1 LEVSIMTSKWLRY
14 GALVLALCL
23 PMGAQAQSS
32 GSGFDDRRPC
42 PQGTHSQTF
51 PNGQG
56 YRCVAD

>member
-1 LEVSIMTSKWLRY
+1 MTSKWLRY